1 MLPDLTSDYWNNRYL
16 NNEFGWDIGSVST
29 PLKIYF
35 DQLKNKDISILIPGA
50 GNAYET
56 EYLINAGFNN
66 VYTLDFAPEPLQN
79 IKKRIPNL
87 NDAYLICQDF
97 FEHKGQYDLIVEQ
110 TFFCALNP
118 NLRSAYVK
126 HMHELLKPGGKLIGL
141 LFNHPMN
148 KDNPPF
154 GGSIE
159 EYVELFSPFFN
170 IKTMEP
176 CYNSI
181 KPRETKEA
189 FIILEKK
196 EL

>member
-16 NNEFGWDIGSVST
+16 NNEFGWDIGFVST

-97 FEHKGQYDLIVEQ
+97 FEVS
-110 TFFCALNP
+110 FLN
-118 NLRSAYVK
+118 
-126 HMHELLKPGGKLIGL
+126 
-141 LFNHPMN
+141 
-148 KDNPPF
+148 
-154 GGSIE
+154 
-159 EYVELFSPFFN
+159 
-170 IKTMEP
+170 
-176 CYNSI
+176 
-181 KPRETKEA
+181 
-189 FIILEKK
+189 
-196 EL
+196 